1 MNILTKTT
9 DTIQKGV
16 DMKFLKSI
24 SLFCLILALLGVGG
38 FIIYSYDK
46 SYESGPM
53 ETKSSMET
61 ESQEVDLSV
70 STKQNVTTCDTVYE
84 VEAYVGNEYMHSVES
99 IPFSFT
105 GLNREELL
113 DEIERYE
120 MSPTFADKQN
130 GFVSIELISF
140 HPEKIVVKK
149 VYEKEQEK
157 IIYYLKAVDHKLV
170 VYRSDI
176 EEIYM
181 PTDLTLDMLP
191 ENVQQEVINTKCF
204 NDISEVYD
212 FLESYTS

>member
-1 MNILTKTT
+1 
-9 DTIQKGV
+9 
-16 DMKFLKSI
+16 MKFLKSI
-24 SLFCLILALLGVGG
+24 SLFCLILLVLGAGG
-38 FIIYSYDK
+38 YLWNSYGSTSK
-46 SYESGPM
+46 HVPM
-53 ETKSSMET
+53 EAESETGT
-61 ESQEVDLSV
+61 ESQKVDLSV

-84 VEAYVGNEYMHSVES
+84 VESYVGNEYMHSVES

-105 GLNREELL
+105 GLSREELL
-113 DEIERYE
+113 SEIERYE

-130 GFVSIELISF
+130 GFVSIELLSF

-149 VYEKEQEK
+149 VYAEEQEK
-157 IIYYLKAVDHKLV
+157 IIYYLKAVNHELV

-176 EEIYM
+176 DEIYM

-204 NDISEVYD
+204 NDIKEVYD